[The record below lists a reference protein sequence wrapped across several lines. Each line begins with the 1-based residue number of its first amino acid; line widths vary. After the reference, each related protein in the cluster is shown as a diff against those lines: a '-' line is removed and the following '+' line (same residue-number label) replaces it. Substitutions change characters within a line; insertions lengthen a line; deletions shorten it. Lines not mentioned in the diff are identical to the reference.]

1 MKLKKNNFILPGFT
15 MAETL
20 VNLLIISAVSLSM
33 MILFY
38 QIKDDYSAEM
48 NRTDAINY
56 ANRALDELVYHLKT
70 AYHVEYDASLET
82 KNLEFSYPQYSDSTV
97 LIRIKNDGF
106 FRVIES
112 GREVPLVHGNYIP
125 NDLLKRPKYQIS
137 NIEFID
143 DVNPQVGW
151 NWQNEATQNARE
163 AAYVVNLDMDI
174 YDTDG
179 FLIDKIKFERKIFSP
194 SKFVNLFDEG
204 LDL

>member
-97 LIRIKNDGF
+97 
-106 FRVIES
+106 
-112 GREVPLVHGNYIP
+112 
-125 NDLLKRPKYQIS
+125 
-137 NIEFID
+137 
-143 DVNPQVGW
+143 
-151 NWQNEATQNARE
+151 
-163 AAYVVNLDMDI
+163 
-174 YDTDG
+174 
-179 FLIDKIKFERKIFSP
+179 
-194 SKFVNLFDEG
+194 
-204 LDL
+204 